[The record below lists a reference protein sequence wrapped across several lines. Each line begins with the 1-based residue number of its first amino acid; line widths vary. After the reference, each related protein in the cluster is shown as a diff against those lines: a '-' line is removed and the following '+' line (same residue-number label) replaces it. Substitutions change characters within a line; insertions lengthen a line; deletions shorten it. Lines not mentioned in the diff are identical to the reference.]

1 MKTKIKLVTI
11 ISIFFFLIQSCI
23 PSLHPLYT
31 SKDLIFDQ
39 NLIGEWTDSD
49 SIVWNFEKFVPSNNP
64 LSRKSDLSKK
74 SFYKLTVNDGKPAV
88 FHVHLLKLE
97 KYFYLDFYIKGYKI
111 ENDMADLH
119 LFPVHTFAKVNIK
132 DDIVKLEQFDIDFIK
147 TLIKEKKIKIK
158 HEVSYDN
165 LILTAGTKEL
175 QKFVT
180 KYAEN
185 KDLYTEDPIILKR
198 EI

>member
-1 MKTKIKLVTI
+1 MKTKIKLITI
-11 ISIFFFLIQSCI
+11 ISFFFFLIQSCI

-31 SKDLIFDQ
+31 SEDLVFDQ
-39 NLIGEWTDSD
+39 NLIGEWIDSD
-49 SIVWNFEKFVPSNNP
+49 SIVWKFEKFVPSNTP
-64 LSRKSDLSKK
+64 FPSKSDLSKD
-74 SFYKLTVNDGKPAV
+74 SFYKLTVNDGKPAI

-97 KYFYLDFYIKGYKI
+97 NYFYLDFYIKGYKI

-147 TLIKEKKIKIK
+147 TLIKEKKIKVK

-180 KYAEN
+180 KYAED
-185 KDLYTEDPIILKR
+185 KDLYTEDPIVLKR
-198 EI
+198 QI